1 MNRKHVF
8 LLNPAAGQGQAIGM
22 REQIENISQRLS
34 LDTEIYETKEELDAQ
49 VFTSQLIKNND
60 VDTKIRLYACG
71 GDGTANEIL
80 NAIIGH
86 DNMELAVM
94 PMGTGNDFVRN
105 FGDVELF
112 RNLEYQ
118 MTADTVK
125 TDVIRYTWKRQG
137 FSCSRYCINMFNIG
151 FDCNVVEMAGKL
163 KKKPLISGSMA
174 YLAGVAA
181 MLVKMKGADLKVEFE
196 DGKVFDGKMLLIA
209 IANGCFCGGG
219 VKGVPK
225 ALTDDGFMDISLV
238 RKCSRRRFIQLFPK
252 YAKGEHLNVK
262 GADKL
267 IIYRKAKT
275 LKITANGE
283 PFTFSTDGELT
294 KAKEIEFEIVPGAV
308 DFVVPQQIESNK

>member
-60 VDTKIRLYACG
+60 ADTKIRLYACG

-86 DNMELAVM
+86 DNMELAVI

-118 MTADTVK
+118 MTADTLK

-163 KKKPLISGSMA
+163 KKKPLISSSMA

-252 YAKGEHLNVK
+252 YAKGEHLNAK

>member
-1 MNRKHVF
+1 MNFPFYIARRYLFSRKSH
-8 LLNPAAGQGQAIGM
+8 
-22 REQIENISQRLS
+22 
-34 LDTEIYETKEELDAQ
+34 
-49 VFTSQLIKNND
+49 
-60 VDTKIRLYACG
+60 
-71 GDGTANEIL
+71 
-80 NAIIGH
+80 NAINVIS
-86 DNMELAVM
+86 AVS
-94 PMGTGNDFVRN
+94 V
-105 FGDVELF
+105 
-112 RNLEYQ
+112 
-118 MTADTVK
+118 
-125 TDVIRYTWKRQG
+125 
-137 FSCSRYCINMFNIG
+137 C
-151 FDCNVVEMAGKL
+151 
-163 KKKPLISGSMA
+163 
-174 YLAGVAA
+174 GVALA
-181 MLVKMKGADLKVEFE
+181 TLALVCTLSVFNGFRDMVSTFFTAFDPQLRVVPAV
-196 DGKVFDGKMLLIA
+196 GKVFDGKMLLIA

-252 YAKGEHLNVK
+252 YAKGEHLNAK